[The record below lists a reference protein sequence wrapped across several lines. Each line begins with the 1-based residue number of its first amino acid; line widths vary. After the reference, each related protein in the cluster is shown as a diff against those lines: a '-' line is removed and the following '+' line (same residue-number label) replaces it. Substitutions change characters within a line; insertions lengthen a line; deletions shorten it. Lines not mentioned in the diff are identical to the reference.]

1 MTIIFIMLIIILLS
15 SSKIYLKE
23 NNNEYIS
30 KKQTTIINS
39 MFLIIVFYSHFYTYI
54 NDFNQ
59 IDLYLRF
66 IFRNVGQLMVTTFL
80 FFSGYGIY
88 ESIKKNKDYKNN
100 FIKKRFF
107 PTYINFAIAI
117 FLFII
122 TI

>member
-39 MFLIIVFYSHFYTYI
+39 MFLIIVFYSHFCTCI

-59 IDLYLRF
+59 IDLYLRL
-66 IFRNVGQLMVTTFL
+66 IFRNIGQLMVTTFL
-80 FFSGYGIY
+80 FFQATEYMKISRKTKIT
-88 ESIKKNKDYKNN
+88 K
-100 FIKKRFF
+100 
-107 PTYINFAIAI
+107 I
-117 FLFII
+117 FL
-122 TI
+122 